1 MLFEGLK
8 YVQYAGI
15 HNKIKLIITSNVK
28 TRDNLGLL
36 KYRSSFLSFLK
47 RNKIKM
53 INKSMKIQ
61 FILENHP
68 FIFLEN

>member
-15 HNKIKLIITSNVK
+15 HNKIKLIITSSVK

-36 KYRSSFLSFLK
+36 KNRSSFSPFLK